1 MKHVL
6 TALIAVF
13 GVAFA
18 AAPAATDLLPAGTWN
33 LATVNGELPTWEEV
47 TVFLTVAD
55 DGVAVNGKAGCN
67 NFNGRV
73 SEVAENVVTFGNLAA
88 TMMFCPGDGS
98 DAERF
103 FFDFFDTNLTVVH
116 AGNELTLFNDDT
128 TVTYTLATDE

>member
-33 LATVNGELPTWEEV
+33 LATVNGELPTWENVEI
-47 TVFLTVAD
+47 FLVVAE

-67 NFNGRV
+67 SFSGRV
-73 SEVAENVVTFGNLAA
+73 NEVAENVITLGNLAA

-103 FFDFFDTNLTVVH
+103 FFAFFDTNLTAVH

-128 TVTYTLATDE
+128 TVTYTLATAE

>member
-6 TALIAVF
+6 TALLAVF

-33 LATVNGELPTWEEV
+33 LATVNGELPTWENVEI
-47 TVFLTVAD
+47 FLTVGTGGAQ
-55 DGVAVNGKAGCN
+55 VNGKAGCN
-67 NFNGRV
+67 NFTGRA

-103 FFDFFDTNLTVVH
+103 FFDLFATNLTVLH

-128 TVTYTLATDE
+128 TVTYALAE